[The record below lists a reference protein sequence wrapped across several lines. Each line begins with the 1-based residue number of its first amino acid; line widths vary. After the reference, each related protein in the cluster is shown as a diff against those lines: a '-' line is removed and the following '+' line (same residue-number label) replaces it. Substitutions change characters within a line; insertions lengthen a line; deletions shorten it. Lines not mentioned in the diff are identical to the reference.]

1 MTTLQYEDLREAR
14 RQIAD
19 VEDPKAQ
26 EALFTLLGLVHQ
38 LEEQIRTMKQT
49 CDYREW
55 HGA

>member
-1 MTTLQYEDLREAR
+1 MTTLQYEDVREAR
-14 RQIAD
+14 RQIMA

-26 EALFTLLGLVHQ
+26 EALFTLLGMFHQ